1 MKKKEMEEIISL
13 LESISLNN
21 LQIIKKF
28 IQGIKK

>member
-1 MKKKEMEEIISL
+1 MKEEKEEIVLL
-13 LESISLNN
+13 LESMSLTN

>member
-1 MKKKEMEEIISL
+1 MNKKEIEEIISL
-13 LESISLNN
+13 LEGISLTN